1 MVNNIFED
9 FEPPFKNF
17 VATPLDHPNKY
28 SYEIPHETCWGEGTN
43 LFPKAIFKSSLPLI
57 EKRCARDKVGWG
69 NLSGKTILIKR
80 NLWFVLGFF
89 FSNGAFLS
97 LWLFQNSFIFGE
109 ASSSHFFRATTS
121 AQQLLFRSSYFFR
134 TAAFFEELLFLEQSF
149 IRSSYF
155 FRVAYFSE
163 NLYLTAPSWE
173 KKVF

>member
-1 MVNNIFED
+1 MRFPMKLVGVK
-9 FEPPFKNF
+9 EP
-17 VATPLDHPNKY
+17 T
-28 SYEIPHETCWGEGTN
+28 
-43 LFPKAIFKSSLPLI
+43 SSLKQFLKAAFHLQRKDALETRLGEVTSQGKQFQLNVI
-57 EKRCARDKVGWG
+57 
-69 NLSGKTILIKR
+69 SGLF
-80 NLWFVLGFF
+80 WDFF

-97 LWLFQNSFIFGE
+97 LRLFQNSFIFGE

-163 NLYLTAPSWE
+163 NLYLTAPS
-173 KKVF
+173 

>member
-43 LFPKAIFKSSLPLI
+43 LFPKAILKSSLPLI

-97 LWLFQNSFIFGE
+97 LRLFQNSFIFGE
-109 ASSSHFFRATTS
+109 ASSSHFFGATTS
-121 AQQLLFRSSYFFR
+121 AQQLPFRSSYSS
-134 TAAFFEELLFLEQSF
+134 ELLLFLRSF
-149 IRSSYF
+149 F
-155 FRVAYFSE
+155 F
-163 NLYLTAPSWE
+163 
-173 KKVF
+173 

>member
-28 SYEIPHETCWGEGTN
+28 SYESPHETCWGEGTN
-43 LFPKAIFKSSLPLI
+43 LFPKAILKSSLPLI

-97 LWLFQNSFIFGE
+97 VRLFQNSFIFGE

-121 AQQLLFRSSYFFR
+121 AQQLPFRSSYSS
-134 TAAFFEELLFLEQSF
+134 ELLLFLRSF
-149 IRSSYF
+149 F
-155 FRVAYFSE
+155 F
-163 NLYLTAPSWE
+163 
-173 KKVF
+173 

>member
-1 MVNNIFED
+1 MVTSIFED

-43 LFPKAIFKSSLPLI
+43 LFPKAILKSSLPLI

-97 LWLFQNSFIFGE
+97 VRLFQNSFIFGE

-121 AQQLLFRSSYFFR
+121 AQQLPFRSSYSS
-134 TAAFFEELLFLEQSF
+134 ELLLFLRSF
-149 IRSSYF
+149 F
-155 FRVAYFSE
+155 F
-163 NLYLTAPSWE
+163 
-173 KKVF
+173 

>member
-9 FEPPFKNF
+9 FELPFKNF

-43 LFPKAIFKSSLPLI
+43 LFPKAILKSSLPLI

-97 LWLFQNSFIFGE
+97 VRLFQNSFIFGE

-121 AQQLLFRSSYFFR
+121 AQQLPFRSSYSS
-134 TAAFFEELLFLEQSF
+134 ELLLFLRSF
-149 IRSSYF
+149 F
-155 FRVAYFSE
+155 F
-163 NLYLTAPSWE
+163 
-173 KKVF
+173 

>member
-1 MVNNIFED
+1 MVTSIFED

-69 NLSGKTILIKR
+69 NLSGKTVSIKR

-89 FSNGAFLS
+89 FFKWCFSFVATFSEQLYFWRSFFFTLLQSNYFGTTTTFSEQLFLQNCCFLWGAS
-97 LWLFQNSFIFGE
+97 
-109 ASSSHFFRATTS
+109 
-121 AQQLLFRSSYFFR
+121 FFR
-134 TAAFFEELLFLEQSF
+134 TVIYSEQLFF
-149 IRSSYF
+149 
-155 FRVAYFSE
+155 
-163 NLYLTAPSWE
+163 
-173 KKVF
+173 